1 MHHMV
6 RPDVA
11 ANFDWRAIC
20 GVPGPG
26 IACALSL
33 FKRRVALVSRLPFC
47 FPAGADSAWEHPFR
61 GNAAPVSDRFG
72 CSVKDWRHIPT
83 RYDNPATNYMV
94 CVFLAAAITFW

>member
-11 ANFDWRAIC
+11 ANSDWRAIC
-20 GVPGPG
+20 GVFGLG
-26 IACALSL
+26 IARDLSL
-33 FKRRVALVSRLPFC
+33 FNTESPRSHGCLFR
-47 FPAGADSAWEHPFR
+47 FPTRADSAWEHPFR

-72 CSVKDWRHIPT
+72 CSVKDWRRIPT